1 MTQTLRKLVTFQE
14 FVEWKPDGKRYELH
28 DGVIV
33 EMSQPLGDHEDI
45 VGFLA
50 EKFTLE
56 YVRLNLPYSIPKTAL
71 VKPPESESGY
81 SPDVLILNRPNLAT
95 EPLWKKESTVTQG
108 ASIPLVVEVVSQCV
122 ARVPRVEA
130 TDEPVRVSTN
140 WRDDYYKKYGEY
152 SGIGIPEYW
161 IVDYLALGA
170 HKFIGNPKQPTI
182 SVYYLVEGEYQVTQ
196 FRGDDAEAA
205 TFGERIQ
212 SPTFPEL
219 SLTGQQIFQAGSHS

>member
-14 FVEWKPDGKRYELH
+14 FVEWKLDGRRYELH

-33 EMSQPLGDHEDI
+33 EISQPLGDHEDI
-45 VGFLA
+45 TGFL
-50 EKFTLE
+50 TLE
-56 YVRLNLPYSIPKTAL
+56 IAVEIKRLKLPYSIPKTAL

-81 SPDVLILNRPNLAT
+81 SPDVLILNRTNLAT
-95 EPLWKKESTVTQG
+95 EPLWKKESTVTLS
-108 ASIPLVVEVVSQCV
+108 ASIPLVVEV
-122 ARVPRVEA
+122 
-130 TDEPVRVSTN
+130 VSTN

-152 SGIGIPEYW
+152 EGIGIPEYW

-170 HKFIGNPKQPTI
+170 RKFIGNPKQPTI

-196 FRGDDAEAA
+196 FMGDD
-205 TFGERIQ
+205 RIQ

-219 SLTGQQIFQAGSHS
+219 SLTAQQIFQAGSSPLV